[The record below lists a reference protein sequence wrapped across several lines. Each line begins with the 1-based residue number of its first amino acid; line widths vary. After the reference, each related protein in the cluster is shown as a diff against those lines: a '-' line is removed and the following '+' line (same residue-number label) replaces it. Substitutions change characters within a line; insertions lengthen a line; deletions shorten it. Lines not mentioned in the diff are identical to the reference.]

1 MAQTS
6 HILIKRLIILLIGLV
21 IGLYMGHRF
30 GSLQVQAEFAQ
41 EELDRIT
48 EEYSKPIDY
57 EKIRK
62 RRNRARGPQNSIS
75 GTD

>member
-30 GSLQVQAEFAQ
+30 GSLQVQE
-41 EELDRIT
+41 
-48 EEYSKPIDY
+48 
-57 EKIRK
+57 
-62 RRNRARGPQNSIS
+62 
-75 GTD
+75 

>member
-1 MAQTS
+1 MEYAQ
-6 HILIKRLIILLIGLV
+6 
-21 IGLYMGHRF
+21 
-30 GSLQVQAEFAQ
+30 Q
-41 EELDRIT
+41 ELDRIT